1 MVPIKKNIGTMQALQ
16 EISEYFQIKKFPNE
30 VALTGSLPHYSD
42 ANRFHRLLQRRELL
56 LSIANRP
63 VFVIDLHKALDD
75 GFFRIDIQNEVAW
88 LSASLFL
95 ELFHCA
101 VSAGRS
107 EKKAPESDH
116 FVHLSQFHMKD
127 DLLVSL
133 PSRLFCSVNFNS
145 GSIFLYVD
153 VFDEDHICASTS
165 FTTERRSY
173 PLSID
178 AKEKQFVLCEV
189 ILDSRKYTSMKGL
202 CRIPPLLIEDALQIC
217 LMNLSEEKNWNTSD
231 NLFAAVHRI
240 VSHPVIRTIDEFVLF
255 DDAADL
261 IWQHNCVA
269 SIISTAKGL
278 IFCISSGEHYSIP
291 VVTMKF
297 SSMKNSL
304 NRVAE
309 LNPFFTSETS
319 IEDVFESFS
328 SNSLFLRMGSTI
340 FLGSEDLLRSIYKN
354 LVATAE
360 RTLTLRDSFVKGAH
374 QFVHLE
380 SNGDHNLAV
389 CMKEVSDGVFTF
401 IHLSVGYMQGDLLGL
416 FFFTTGNSLF
426 SFENILFSF
435 STF

>member
-1 MVPIKKNIGTMQALQ
+1 
-16 EISEYFQIKKFPNE
+16 
-30 VALTGSLPHYSD
+30 
-42 ANRFHRLLQRRELL
+42 
-56 LSIANRP
+56 
-63 VFVIDLHKALDD
+63 
-75 GFFRIDIQNEVAW
+75 
-88 LSASLFL
+88 
-95 ELFHCA
+95 
-101 VSAGRS
+101 
-107 EKKAPESDH
+107 
-116 FVHLSQFHMKD
+116 
-127 DLLVSL
+127 
-133 PSRLFCSVNFNS
+133 
-145 GSIFLYVD
+145 
-153 VFDEDHICASTS
+153 
-165 FTTERRSY
+165 
-173 PLSID
+173 
-178 AKEKQFVLCEV
+178 
-189 ILDSRKYTSMKGL
+189 MKGL